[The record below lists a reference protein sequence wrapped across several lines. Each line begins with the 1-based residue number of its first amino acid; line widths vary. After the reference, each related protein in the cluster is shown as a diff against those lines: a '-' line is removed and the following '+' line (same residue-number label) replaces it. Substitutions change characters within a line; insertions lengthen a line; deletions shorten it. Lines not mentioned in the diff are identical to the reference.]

1 MPKSTS
7 DISWKERKQRLAN
20 NISADGFIMPT
31 KCFHCAAANV
41 ACVMDLR
48 TGRCAECARHGQ
60 SCNSQVTRIEY
71 EKIRKSREKIA
82 AQLEAAEEEE
92 DELTRKLLE
101 HRSRVRR
108 LRKQLRMKEQK
119 EAQAQDAEAASVAE
133 AQRLEEEFL
142 SVSAEPIPA
151 GLESFE
157 PYPFDGR
164 PMMTPEQWSALEGA
178 PFPVIGFTGD
188 DSGPGT
194 PRLASATQNV
204 H

>member
-7 DISWKERKQRLAN
+7 DISWKERKQRLSH
-20 NISADGFIMPT
+20 NISADGFTMPT
-31 KCFHCAAANV
+31 KCFHCTSAGV
-41 ACVMDLR
+41 PCVMDLR

-119 EAQAQDAEAASVAE
+119 EAQAQDAEASSIAE
-133 AQRLEEEFL
+133 AERLEAELL
-142 SVSAEPIPA
+142 SASSEPIPA

-164 PMMTPEQWSALEGA
+164 LLMSPEQWSTLEGT
-178 PFPVIGFTGD
+178 PFNVLELTGD